1 MITISELPYSYC
13 IILTPWIGRTREC
26 GLRLAILWDFGATTI
41 SRFFRKLAADLLQIA
56 QRVDFYSIIACGLT
70 AAAKA
75 VIPGCFPR
83 LLSGP
88 EAMAKAIAVSSL
100 RRPGYRNPFSRGRW
114 SFRAPPSGRP
124 RNDHRG
130 VEGERW
136 HRVGEAGSAAQ
147 HGFDPVGL
155 TPL

>member
-1 MITISELPYSYC
+1 M
-13 IILTPWIGRTREC
+13 
-26 GLRLAILWDFGATTI
+26 
-41 SRFFRKLAADLLQIA
+41 LQIA

-70 AAAKA
+70 EAAEA
-75 VIPGCFPR
+75 VIPGHLPG

-88 EAMAKAIAVSSL
+88 KAMAKAMAVSSL
-100 RRPGYRNPFSRGRW
+100 RRPGTGTHFPEAGVHR
-114 SFRAPPSGRP
+114 FRAPPSGRP

-130 VEGERW
+130 VEGERG
-136 HRVGEAGSAAQ
+136 HRVDEAGSAAQ